1 MTRARMRA
9 TEREPM
15 RRMPWGL
22 MLCVLILGA
31 ALASCDGPNRGSNT
45 QPSSAS
51 GFILDLVASPNVVRG
66 QTAGSGE
73 EAGGCALVQAKVH
86 DTKGQ
91 LVDGVAVSFT
101 TTLCCF
107 AGPTDVNIVGT
118 SVNTLR
124 GTATVTFCA
133 KRQRGTATITAAVED
148 AFATVLITVF

>member
-1 MTRARMRA
+1 
-9 TEREPM
+9 M

-51 GFILDLVASPNVVRG
+51 GFIVDLVASPNVVQG
-66 QTAGSGE
+66 QVAGSGE
-73 EAGGCALVQAKVH
+73 EAGGCALVQAKVF
-86 DTKGQ
+86 DTKGN
-91 LVDGVAVSFT
+91 LVDGVAVAFT

-107 AGPTDVNIVGT
+107 AGPDEVNIVSQVVT
-118 SVNTLR
+118 TLR
-124 GTATVTFCA
+124 GNATVTFCA

-148 AFATVLITVF
+148 AFDTVLITVF

>member
-1 MTRARMRA
+1 
-9 TEREPM
+9 M

-22 MLCVLILGA
+22 VLCVLILGA

-51 GFILDLVASPNVVRG
+51 GFIVDLVASPNVVRG

-73 EAGGCALVQAKVH
+73 EAGGCALVQAKVY

-91 LVDGVAVSFT
+91 LIDGTPVLFT

-107 AGPTDVNIVGT
+107 AGADQVNIVAT
-118 SVNTLR
+118 TVTTFR

-133 KRQRGTATITAAVED
+133 KRERGTATITAAVED
-148 AFATVLITVF
+148 AFDTVLITVF

>member
-45 QPSSAS
+45 QPSAAS
-51 GFILDLVASPNVVRG
+51 GFMISLVASPNVVRG

-73 EAGGCALVQAKVH
+73 EQGGCALVQAKVY
-86 DTKGQ
+86 DTKGN
-91 LVDGVAVSFT
+91 LVDGVLVHFT

-107 AGPTDVNIVGT
+107 AGADEVNVVGIG
-118 SVNTLR
+118 VNTLR
-124 GTATVTFCA
+124 GNATVTFCA

-148 AFATVLITVF
+148 AFDTVLITVF